1 MALTK
6 ENANEKNLSEIPY
19 GKLKETF
26 EALGI
31 PSIWKPGTK
40 SKTMVKNA
48 LNKLAIIK
56 SLEEKG
62 VEQGDLES
70 AVEIA
75 EVEQTKDVEA
85 TEKKQKAKLKKE
97 DDKVTAKIKSENQFT
112 KEQLEIKI
120 KNTQR
125 FAKDC
130 ITTHRGFFNKKLDV
144 LTDMLAN
151 GEYLK

>member
-1 MALTK
+1 MSLTK

-31 PSIWKPGTK
+31 PSVWKPGTK

-48 LNKLAIIK
+48 LNKLATIK

-62 VEQGDLES
+62 VEQSDLES
-70 AVEIA
+70 AVKEA
-75 EVEQTKDVEA
+75 EVKQAKEIEIEDN
-85 TEKKQKAKLKKE
+85 KKQSKLKKE
-97 DDKVTAKIKSENQFT
+97 DDEVVSKIKSENQFT
-112 KEQLEIKI
+112 KEQLETKI

-130 ITTHRGFFNKKLDV
+130 IVTHRGFFNKKLDV
-144 LTDMLAN
+144 LTDMLAK